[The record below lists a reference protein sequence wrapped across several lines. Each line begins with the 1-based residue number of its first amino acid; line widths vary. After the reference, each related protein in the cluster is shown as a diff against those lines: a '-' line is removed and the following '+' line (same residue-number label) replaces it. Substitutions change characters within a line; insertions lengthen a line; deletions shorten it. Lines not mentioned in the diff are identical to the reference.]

1 MPWDNRLTHAHKRE
15 IKGEKQ
21 MKKKIIAIIAILLVI
36 SSGSAYYFLSYVPHQ
51 EAVTSYDKAV
61 KKVKATN
68 KTLQVAIDEA
78 EKLVKSNQHS
88 LDAKSLD
95 NLKATIKAANN
106 DLRKIPKMSD
116 KTEAIKEQAE
126 ELDQPLDYSAS
137 IQSLTDSS
145 TAYTNSVKQL
155 IQITNPNQSFVEER
169 LKEVD
174 TVTGVQSV
182 TEANDP
188 NGNLNKQGGYTASIY
203 FTDSQVTE
211 AVEGADIVA
220 KGTDAGGNIEV
231 YKTAEEAQ
239 VRNTYLSTFDAQGL
253 LNPGSHYVY
262 GSLVIRT
269 SSHLTASQQT
279 ALTEAI
285 YHKLI
290 EVRD

>member
-51 EAVTSYDKAV
+51 EAVTSYNKAV

-78 EKLVKSNQHS
+78 EKLVKSNQQP

-126 ELDQPLDYSAS
+126 ELNQPLDYSAS

-155 IQITNPNQSFVEER
+155 TQITNPNQSFVEER

-239 VRNTYLSTFDAQGL
+239 VRNTYLSTFDGQGL

-262 GSLVIRT
+262 GTVVIRT
-269 SSHLTASQQT
+269 SRHLTASQQT
-279 ALTEAI
+279 TLTEKI
-285 YHKLI
+285 YNKLI
-290 EVRD
+290 ELK

>member
-1 MPWDNRLTHAHKRE
+1 
-15 IKGEKQ
+15 

-78 EKLVKSNQHS
+78 EKLVKSNQQP

-116 KTEAIKEQAE
+116 KTDAIKEQAE

-155 IQITNPNQSFVEER
+155 TQITNPNQRFVEER

-239 VRNTYLSTFDAQGL
+239 ARNTYLSAFDGQGL
-253 LNPGSHYVY
+253 LNPGAHYVY
-262 GSLVIRT
+262 GTVVIRT
-269 SSHLTASQQT
+269 SRHLTASQQA
-279 ALTEAI
+279 ALTEKI
-285 YHKLI
+285 YNKLI
-290 EVRD
+290 ELK

>member
-51 EAVTSYDKAV
+51 DAVTSYDKAV
-61 KKVKATN
+61 KKVKKTN
-68 KTLQVAIDEA
+68 KTFQIAIDEA
-78 EKLVKSNQHS
+78 EKVVKSNQQP
-88 LDAKSLD
+88 LDEKTLDTLKETVETAK
-95 NLKATIKAANN
+95 N
-106 DLRKIPKMSD
+106 DLRKIPKIAD

-126 ELDQPLDYSAS
+126 ELNQPLDYSAS

-155 IQITNPNQSFVEER
+155 TQITNPNQSFVEER

-239 VRNTYLSTFDAQGL
+239 VRNTYLSTFDGLGL

-262 GSLVIRT
+262 GTVVIRT

-279 ALTEAI
+279 TLTEKI
-285 YHKLI
+285 YNKLI
-290 EVRD
+290 ELK

>member
-51 EAVTSYDKAV
+51 EAVTSYNKAV

-78 EKLVKSNQHS
+78 EKLVKSNQQP

-126 ELDQPLDYSAS
+126 ELNQPLDYSAS

-155 IQITNPNQSFVEER
+155 TQITNPNQSFVEER

-239 VRNTYLSTFDAQGL
+239 VRNTYLSTFDGQGL

-262 GSLVIRT
+262 GTVVIRT

-279 ALTEAI
+279 TLTEKI
-285 YHKLI
+285 YNKLI
-290 EVRD
+290 ELK

>member
-51 EAVTSYDKAV
+51 EAVTSYNKAV

-78 EKLVKSNQHS
+78 EKLVKSNQQP

-155 IQITNPNQSFVEER
+155 TQITNPNQSFVEER

-239 VRNTYLSTFDAQGL
+239 VRNTYLSTFDGQGL

-262 GSLVIRT
+262 GTVVIRT
-269 SSHLTASQQT
+269 SRHLTASQQT
-279 ALTEAI
+279 TLTEKI
-285 YHKLI
+285 YNKLI
-290 EVRD
+290 ELK

>member
-51 EAVTSYDKAV
+51 DAVTSYDKAV
-61 KKVKATN
+61 KKVKKTN
-68 KTLQVAIDEA
+68 KTFQIAIDEA
-78 EKLVKSNQHS
+78 EKVVKSNQQP
-88 LDAKSLD
+88 LDEKTLDTLKETVETAK
-95 NLKATIKAANN
+95 N
-106 DLRKIPKMSD
+106 DLRKIPKIAD

-155 IQITNPNQSFVEER
+155 TQITNPNQSFVEER

-239 VRNTYLSTFDAQGL
+239 VRNTYLSTFDGLGL

-262 GSLVIRT
+262 GTVVIRT
-269 SSHLTASQQT
+269 SRHLTASQQT
-279 ALTEAI
+279 TLTEKI
-285 YHKLI
+285 YNKLI
-290 EVRD
+290 ELK

>member
-1 MPWDNRLTHAHKRE
+1 
-15 IKGEKQ
+15 

-78 EKLVKSNQHS
+78 EKLVKSNQQP

-116 KTEAIKEQAE
+116 KTEVIKEQAE

-155 IQITNPNQSFVEER
+155 TQITNPNQSFVEER

-188 NGNLNKQGGYTASIY
+188 NGNLNKQGGYTVSIY

-220 KGTDAGGNIEV
+220 KGTDTGGNIEV

-239 VRNTYLSTFDAQGL
+239 VRNTYLSTFDGQGL

-262 GSLVIRT
+262 GTIVIRT
-269 SSHLTASQQT
+269 SRHLTASQQT
-279 ALTEAI
+279 ALTEKI
-285 YHKLI
+285 YNKLI
-290 EVRD
+290 ELK

>member
-51 EAVTSYDKAV
+51 EAVTSYNKAV

-78 EKLVKSNQHS
+78 EKLVKSNQQP

-126 ELDQPLDYSAS
+126 ELNQPLDYSAS

-155 IQITNPNQSFVEER
+155 TQITNPNQSFVEER

-239 VRNTYLSTFDAQGL
+239 VRNTYLSTFDGLGL

-262 GSLVIRT
+262 GTVVIRT
-269 SSHLTASQQT
+269 SRHLTASQQT
-279 ALTEAI
+279 TLTEKI
-285 YHKLI
+285 YNKLI
-290 EVRD
+290 ELK

>member
-51 EAVTSYDKAV
+51 EAVTSYNKAV

-78 EKLVKSNQHS
+78 EKLVKSNQQP

-126 ELDQPLDYSAS
+126 ELNQSLDYSAS

-155 IQITNPNQSFVEER
+155 TQFTNPNQSFVEER

-239 VRNTYLSTFDAQGL
+239 VRNTYLSTFDGLGL

-262 GSLVIRT
+262 GTVVIRT

-279 ALTEAI
+279 TLTEKI
-285 YHKLI
+285 YNKLI
-290 EVRD
+290 ELK